1 MSSFSSNVISDLNKI
16 IESLADKSIHR
27 SLVLDPQKNFIR
39 SSKLGIVETVRFIL
53 GSGPSTLKN
62 ELRNFCKDT
71 KISVSSSAMVQSRAK
86 LKENLFYFLLD
97 SLNQKYPY
105 KKTFKGYKLIAVDGS
120 KINIPYNP
128 DDVSTFHNGKR
139 KTDNTQGK
147 GYNQVHLSAAY
158 DVLNSRF
165 IDAMIKGI
173 RQYDER
179 IQMMQLVG
187 RNEND
192 KTIWIADRGYEG
204 ANLIENLKQ
213 KTKFIIRAKDIN
225 GGNGIITGLDIP
237 ESELDK
243 DIDLIF
249 TNYNRK
255 EYQKQKSKYKII
267 QKSQEFDFLN
277 EDTHFYNTT
286 WRILRFKL
294 KNNYEVLIT
303 NLERDVFSC
312 EDIKYIYGLRWNIE
326 IAFNYLKHD
335 INVINFK
342 SRKKEFIIQEI
353 LAKLVMYNLC
363 SIINTYLESQRKQK
377 MKKKLLHKINF
388 SNAVHLIMDV
398 FFKTKRKGGI
408 PPNLDIQ
415 IISDTSPIRKGRSFV
430 RSPHPQNYT
439 ASNYRIY

>member
-1 MSSFSSNVISDLNKI
+1 M
-16 IESLADKSIHR
+16 
-27 SLVLDPQKNFIR
+27 VLDPQKNFIR

-179 IQMMQLVG
+179 IQMMQLVS

-377 MKKKLLHKINF
+377 MKKKLLHKIN
-388 SNAVHLIMDV
+388 
-398 FFKTKRKGGI
+398 
-408 PPNLDIQ
+408 
-415 IISDTSPIRKGRSFV
+415 
-430 RSPHPQNYT
+430 
-439 ASNYRIY
+439 